1 MKKGETLEI
10 ILDGLNAEKLKIW
23 DSLPNTEDIKDIPVR
38 GAMVNR
44 LKEID
49 DLIIKLF
56 TQNI

>member
-1 MKKGETLEI
+1 MVQEKTLET

-23 DSLPNTEDIKDIPVR
+23 DSLPNTDDIPIR
-38 GAMVNR
+38 GAMERR

-56 TQNI
+56 TRNI